1 MQFPRPDWL
10 GVWAS
15 KSKHND
21 FHMCAWIK
29 TLWLLHH
36 LVNYLKWSV
45 TRQTNSHLLWCYEY
59 CIPKPLLTMAK
70 AAICRSCVDKASSL
84 SQPCNNLC
92 LAASLLDS
100 ILECV
105 GRGVMARS
113 VCLMWIIIYDY
124 IHEKR
129 LESKAP
135 VKHTNRTG
143 LMKLRPTCS
152 LQVSVSA
159 F

>member
-1 MQFPRPDWL
+1 
-10 GVWAS
+10 
-15 KSKHND
+15 
-21 FHMCAWIK
+21 
-29 TLWLLHH
+29 
-36 LVNYLKWSV
+36 
-45 TRQTNSHLLWCYEY
+45 
-59 CIPKPLLTMAK
+59 MAK

-135 VKHTNRTG
+135 VKQTNGTG

-152 LQVSVSA
+152 LQVGVSA
-159 F
+159 FKKNTNHNDNGGPFLFWAFVGRPSINPCLAFSNAPAGCSQGPPKNHQQGCLRASQKGPS